1 MTMFE
6 LVFTH
11 QWPRIT
17 TYFAWLKHAFQSRSP
32 TAQHLYLNKRTH
44 LETYIKFQPIAR
56 ARTWD
61 NEGDEFIIPINA
73 SAQENNLSAAAMAGG
88 SVKGV
93 DDDISELFDKL
104 HKICSGVC
112 QETQEALLK
121 SLMPDF
127 FDIWMGV
134 RTQSAMKSFLHQYFG
149 DNRKRKKETERALL
163 SLVKIYCGV
172 RTFIEAAERLKIFK
186 CIQCVP
192 IPLNDRHRY
201 SEYTS
206 HRQTKPIEVVKLLG
220 ITVQRL
226 DWVQYLNRKA
236 PEFANIRMEKRQ
248 KRVLHAEI
256 QALHYYEFLLS
267 PDERQR
273 TLPYI
278 GCSKRCCLLCYLF
291 VGLHGGFNVRG
302 THETIIHRW
311 ELPDISLVDI
321 AESVAR
327 VKSTAEK
334 LLNFLKWVLQDRF
347 ELSCLASHSELLAQS
362 SHALS
367 SAKTMVEET
376 SGKLE
381 QSRREIE

>member
-1 MTMFE
+1 MKMFE

-17 TYFAWLKHAFQSRSP
+17 TYIAWLKHAFQSRSP

-44 LETYIKFQPIAR
+44 LETYVKFQPIER

-61 NEGDEFIIPINA
+61 NEGDEFIIPINT
-73 SAQENNLSAAAMAGG
+73 SAQENDLSEAAMTGG
-88 SVKGV
+88 SVKDV
-93 DDDISELFDKL
+93 DDDISELFNKL
-104 HKICSGVC
+104 HKICSEVC

-127 FDIWMGV
+127 FDIWMDV
-134 RTQSAMKSFLHQYFG
+134 RTQSAMKSFLHRYFG

-192 IPLNDRHRY
+192 IPLNDRHRH

-226 DWVQYLNRKA
+226 DWIQYLNRKA
-236 PEFANIRMEKRQ
+236 PEFASLRREKRQ

-311 ELPDISLVDI
+311 ELPDTFPVDI

-334 LLNFLKWVLQDRF
+334 LLNFLKRVLQGWF
-347 ELSCLASHSELLAQS
+347 ELSCLASHRELLAQS

-367 SAKTMVEET
+367 SAKIMVEET